1 MSKIDNSSIA
11 VKDVQCIL
19 DGISDVIKVFK
30 PDHTVYFCNE
40 AGYNFYK
47 KSPNEVEKKVCYKL
61 LNKDKPCKDCCFA
74 QVVKYKK
81 EIKLERYIP
90 ELNKIMNTSYTP
102 VLDENNNI
110 KFIIERLEDIT
121 ERKTLDKILKND
133 KERYIHI
140 LNNSPDA
147 LMIIVDN
154 RIEVANNEAVS
165 LFDQEHE
172 EIINSNIYKYFDER
186 YSKILHKKFR
196 NIILSK
202 KLKEKYD
209 CELNFDNN
217 KKTSVQLTC
226 RYMMY
231 EGKSAILM
239 TVRNTSESRKDL
251 IRAAN
256 FQRNSLQRDF
266 QGGKFFENV
275 CVYVPAYTISGD
287 FYRVNKINDELFIGI
302 LIDVKGKGI
311 SAALNISALELMFM
325 EETFTEYEPIN
336 IVKNLNRKIAKYYE
350 ENYIAVCCFS
360 INFSKK
366 EFKIVGAGINQFMFQ
381 KQGKKAERK
390 LAEGPFLGM
399 FSDSE
404 FSEKKIQIQSGDRLF
419 LFSDGLD
426 FIFDEDEIIKRY
438 MEKVTLNDFK
448 KYIDEYLEDTIL
460 DEGKLKDDSTM
471 IGIEIK

>member
-1 MSKIDNSSIA
+1 
-11 VKDVQCIL
+11 
-19 DGISDVIKVFK
+19 
-30 PDHTVYFCNE
+30 
-40 AGYNFYK
+40 
-47 KSPNEVEKKVCYKL
+47 
-61 LNKDKPCKDCCFA
+61 
-74 QVVKYKK
+74 
-81 EIKLERYIP
+81 
-90 ELNKIMNTSYTP
+90 
-102 VLDENNNI
+102 
-110 KFIIERLEDIT
+110 
-121 ERKTLDKILKND
+121 
-133 KERYIHI
+133 
-140 LNNSPDA
+140 
-147 LMIIVDN
+147 
-154 RIEVANNEAVS
+154 
-165 LFDQEHE
+165 
-172 EIINSNIYKYFDER
+172 
-186 YSKILHKKFR
+186 
-196 NIILSK
+196 
-202 KLKEKYD
+202 
-209 CELNFDNN
+209 
-217 KKTSVQLTC
+217 
-226 RYMMY
+226 MMY

-256 FQRNSLQRDF
+256 FQRNSLQGDF
-266 QGGKFFENV
+266 QGGKFFENM

-360 INFSKK
+360 IDFLKK

-381 KQGKKAERK
+381 KQGKKAEKK